1 MVGKTVA
8 LIQVPNQR
16 LFRVAQAAHYLGKH
30 PNTIRKLADLGEI
43 KACVEVD
50 SSGRRHRVF
59 TLDELDAYIDSL
71 PQWYDSPNGG
81 ESPGA
86 RKEKPNGDI

>member
-1 MVGKTVA
+1 MVNNPVA
-8 LIQVPNQR
+8 LLQIPTQR
-16 LFRVAQAAHYLGKH
+16 LFRVAQAARYLGKH

-43 KACVEVD
+43 KTRVEID

-59 TLDELDAYIDSL
+59 TLEDLDAYIDSL
-71 PQWYDSPNGG
+71 AQWYDSPNDG

-86 RKEKPNGDI
+86 RKEANSGHL